1 MRVLCH
7 SFSLTFCQFSVHLP
21 SASPSFRA
29 WKTKQSIL
37 FGVFYTRPDS
47 TSIFMDN
54 FIILLLCCISIRISH
69 TIQFYSFIYSHRKME
84 IFHHLVVICK
94 HIQTHFATVL
104 VLISLFIN
112 PYQSMGTYYTHTHT
126 RAHTHT
132 TLGFLVRVKILNI
145 P

>member
-1 MRVLCH
+1 MRVLSH
-7 SFSLTFCQFSVHLP
+7 SFSLSLTFCQSSVHQL
-21 SASPSFRA
+21 APSFRA

-54 FIILLLCCISIRISH
+54 FIILLLCCISIRFSH

-112 PYQSMGTYYTHTHT
+112 PYQSMGTYNTHTHAD
-126 RAHTHT
+126 AHPYNAG
-132 TLGFLVRVKILNI
+132 LFGSR
-145 P
+145 